1 MGRKKQ
7 DFGRKKEVE
16 RKVDGNNEVSHLT
29 IKNNSKIFHR
39 L

>member
-7 DFGRKKEVE
+7 DFGKKKEVE
-16 RKVDGNNEVSHLT
+16 RKVDGNNEVSHL
-29 IKNNSKIFHR
+29 S